1 MLNDLDNL
9 LVVKKPLENLVMI
22 KGEKPLWPASSNV
35 LVIRDGDGLIM
46 IEAGCGGE
54 ERSTR
59 LIKEMRRLGLSP
71 ERIHTVVLSHAHP
84 DHMGGI
90 TTFLRISQPTV
101 IISEIDAPFA
111 RNPQLL
117 NDSFDIA
124 LGSRHYPEFG
134 FGEAGLNLLDYFKT
148 LSKCPMASV
157 KPDKTVKEGD
167 RLKLGDYLFEVIY
180 TPGHSPGHISLVD
193 REKKICFS
201 GDVVGEVVA
210 WYSPSSGGALG
221 YFSSL
226 DKIER
231 FELER
236 IYPSHGEVITNKEE
250 TISRIRSKLLEREK
264 YILHELEKGPKKF
277 KELVEELFPSP
288 NQRFFPGV
296 QILESHLI
304 KLEKEKRI
312 TRQGDLI
319 LLEK

>member
-1 MLNDLDNL
+1 
-9 LVVKKPLENLVMI
+9 LENLVMI

-35 LVIRDGDGLIM
+35 LVIREGDGLIM

-59 LIKEMRRLGLSP
+59 LIREMRRLGLPP

-101 IISEIDAPFA
+101 IISEIDAPSA
-111 RNPQLL
+111 RNPELL
-117 NDSFDIA
+117 TDSFDVK
-124 LGSRHYPEFG
+124 LGGKYFPEMG
-134 FGEAGLNLLDYFKT
+134 FRDSGLTLLTAFEKI
-148 LSKCPMASV
+148 SNCPMASV
-157 KPDKTVKEGD
+157 DPDKTVREGD
-167 RLKLGDYLFEVIY
+167 RLKLGDYLFEVLH

-226 DKIER
+226 DKIEK

-236 IYPSHGEVITNKEE
+236 IYPSHGGVITDKEE
-250 TISRIRSKLLEREK
+250 AISRIRSKLLEREK
-264 YILHELEKGPKKF
+264 YILHELESGPKKF
-277 KELVEELFPSP
+277 KELVEGLFPSP

>member
-71 ERIHTVVLSHAHP
+71 ERIHTVVLSHAQP

-157 KPDKTVKEGD
+157 DPDKTVREGD
-167 RLKLGDYLFEVIY
+167 RLKLGDYLFEVLH
-180 TPGHSPGHISLVD
+180 TPGHSPGHISPVD
-193 REKKICFS
+193 REKKICS
-201 GDVVGEVVA
+201 TGA
-210 WYSPSSGGALG
+210 AGGAVFARSQPCSG
-221 YFSSL
+221 RAREYHYCC
-226 DKIER
+226 DHREQIE
-231 FELER
+231 L
-236 IYPSHGEVITNKEE
+236 
-250 TISRIRSKLLEREK
+250 
-264 YILHELEKGPKKF
+264 
-277 KELVEELFPSP
+277 
-288 NQRFFPGV
+288 
-296 QILESHLI
+296 
-304 KLEKEKRI
+304 
-312 TRQGDLI
+312 
-319 LLEK
+319 